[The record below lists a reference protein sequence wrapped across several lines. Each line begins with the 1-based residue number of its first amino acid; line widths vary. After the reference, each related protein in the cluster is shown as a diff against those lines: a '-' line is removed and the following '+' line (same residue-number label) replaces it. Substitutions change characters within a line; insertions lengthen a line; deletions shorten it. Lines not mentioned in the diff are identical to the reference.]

1 LLFGCLV
8 LVGQRAGQ
16 TATALVAT
24 VADVGPWRLPM
35 FRARGLDLYRERAVT
50 VVQRAVDVPIV
61 VVGSKLGCT
70 GHGDREAAEHEGKP
84 LA

>member
-1 LLFGCLV
+1 
-8 LVGQRAGQ
+8 
-16 TATALVAT
+16 
-24 VADVGPWRLPM
+24 M